1 MNNGRFAI
9 ALHILVLLEK
19 AKGELVSSE
28 WLAGSININPAMV
41 RKELINLR
49 QHGFVQSKEG
59 KNGGSTLA
67 KSTTNITLG
76 NIYESVR
83 QLSLLG
89 HQKNTP
95 NPQCPV
101 GKDINNHLDSLYN
114 DTERVLIEQLNKQS
128 LADFSTKF
136 V

>member
-41 RKELINLR
+41 RKELISLR

-59 KNGGSTLA
+59 KNGGSSLA
-67 KSTTNITLG
+67 KSANKITLG

-101 GKDINNHLDSLYN
+101 GKDINSHLDSLYN
-114 DTERVLIEQLNKQS
+114 DTEKVLIEQLNKQS
-128 LADFSTKF
+128 LADFSAKF

>member
-9 ALHILVLLEK
+9 ALHILVLLDK

-41 RKELINLR
+41 RKELVSLR
-49 QHGFVQSKEG
+49 GHGFVQSKEG
-59 KNGGSTLA
+59 KNGGTTLA
-67 KSTTNITLG
+67 KSAQDISLG
-76 NIYESVR
+76 AIYESVR

-101 GKDINNHLDSLYN
+101 GKNINTHLDSLYN

-128 LADFSTKF
+128 LADFSAKF